1 MLKKI
6 AFTIMA
12 AMLLFGAEN
21 THAQGPQG
29 KKLGFGII
37 LGDPTGGTLKYW
49 MNNQNSLNFS
59 IGASYFGSPRVGADY
74 VWHFNAFDTRFI
86 RLYAGPGVVLGFGEG
101 DGIIYEVKKDKFF
114 YREDKGAGLA
124 VRGIFGVNFNL
135 AEAPMDIFFELGP
148 LIGLAPEFGSA
159 FDAAFGFRFYP

>member
-6 AFTIMA
+6 AYTVLVFV
-12 AMLLFGAEN
+12 LLFGMEN
-21 THAQGPQG
+21 AQAQGPQG

-49 MNNQNSLNFS
+49 TSNQNALAFS
-59 IGASYFGSPRVGADY
+59 IGASYFGSPRLGADY
-74 VWHFNAFDTRFI
+74 LWHFDAFDTRFI
-86 RLYAGPGVVLGFGEG
+86 KLYAGPGVIIGFGEG

-114 YREDKGAGLA
+114 YREDKGAGFA
-124 VRGIFGVNFNL
+124 VRGIFGVDFKL
-135 AEAPMDIFFELGP
+135 AEAPLDIFFELGP
-148 LIGLAPEFGSA
+148 LIGVAPEFGSA